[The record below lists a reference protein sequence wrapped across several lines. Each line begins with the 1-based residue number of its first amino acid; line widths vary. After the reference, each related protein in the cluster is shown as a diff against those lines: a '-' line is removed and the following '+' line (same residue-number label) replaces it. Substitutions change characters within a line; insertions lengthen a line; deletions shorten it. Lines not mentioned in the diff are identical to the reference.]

1 MKVLLIEDNRMIGD
15 LLLNMLK
22 LRQYTVDWL
31 TSGEDVSLYMEQ
43 IHYDLI
49 LVDWM
54 LPDMTG
60 VDIIHHI
67 RQSGNA
73 IPIIMLTAKSQTADK
88 VEGLT
93 AGADDYVTKPFEFEE
108 LEARMLAVMKRYHAL
123 NKQVKTIGNVTYD
136 FQKHHFIK
144 EGHILEFTQK
154 EYQLLELLFLNAV
167 VSRALIIEKVWYL
180 DQIVSDNNIDALVR
194 QLRKKLMHLDTTLHI
209 KSIRGVGYKLE
220 VMP

>member
-123 NKQVKTIGNVTYD
+123 DKQVKTIGNVTYD

-194 QLRKKLMHLDTTLHI
+194 QLRKKLMHLDTTLRI

-220 VMP
+220 VTS

>member
-167 VSRALIIEKVWYL
+167 VSRVLIIEKVWYL

>member
-15 LLLNMLK
+15 LLQNMLK

-31 TSGEDVSLYMEQ
+31 TTGEEVALYMDQ
-43 IHYDLI
+43 IHYDII

-54 LPDMTG
+54 LPDTSG
-60 VDIIHHI
+60 VDIIQRI
-67 RQSGNA
+67 RDGGNP

-108 LEARMLAVMKRYHAL
+108 LEARMLAVMKRYHAMDHH
-123 NKQVKTIGNVTYD
+123 VKTIGNVTFYY
-136 FQKHHFIK
+136 QKHHFIK
-144 EGHILEFTQK
+144 DGHILELTQK

-167 VSRALIIEKVWYL
+167 VSRGLIIEKVWYL
-180 DQIVSDNNIDALVR
+180 DQIVTDNNIDALVR
-194 QLRKKLMHLDTTLHI
+194 QLRKKLTQLQTSLQI

-220 VMP
+220 VIA

>member
-123 NKQVKTIGNVTYD
+123 DKQVKTIGNVTYD

-167 VSRALIIEKVWYL
+167 VSRVLIIEKVWYL

>member
-67 RQSGNA
+67 RQSGNV

-123 NKQVKTIGNVTYD
+123 DKQVKTIGNVTYD

-194 QLRKKLMHLDTTLHI
+194 QLRKKLMHLDTTLRI

-220 VMP
+220 VMS

>member
-1 MKVLLIEDNRMIGD
+1 MKVLLIEDNRLIGD

-22 LRQYTVDWL
+22 LRQFTVDWL

-123 NKQVKTIGNVTYD
+123 DKQVKTIGNVTYD

-194 QLRKKLMHLDTTLHI
+194 QLRKKLMHLDTTLRI

-220 VMP
+220 VMS

>member
-123 NKQVKTIGNVTYD
+123 DKQVKTIGNVTYD

-194 QLRKKLMHLDTTLHI
+194 QLRKKLMHLDTTLRI

>member
-194 QLRKKLMHLDTTLHI
+194 QLRKKLMHLDTTLRI

-220 VMP
+220 VMS

>member
-123 NKQVKTIGNVTYD
+123 DKQVKTIGNVTYD

-194 QLRKKLMHLDTTLHI
+194 QLRKKLMHLDTTLRI

-220 VMP
+220 VMS